1 MYSLADSVS
10 VKEDWGHSSNVMGVE
25 LCQQA
30 KAKRLA
36 LVHHE
41 PANDDAAIE
50 RLLHDALRLEEITRN
65 GERLDIVAAYDGL
78 EMQI

>member
-1 MYSLADSVS
+1 
-10 VKEDWGHSSNVMGVE
+10 
-25 LCQQA
+25 
-30 KAKRLA
+30 LA